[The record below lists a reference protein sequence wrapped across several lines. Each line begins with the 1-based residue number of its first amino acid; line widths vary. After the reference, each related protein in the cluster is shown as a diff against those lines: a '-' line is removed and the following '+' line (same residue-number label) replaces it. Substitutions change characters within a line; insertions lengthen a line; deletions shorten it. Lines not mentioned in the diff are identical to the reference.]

1 MQLKK
6 NIYYNFFLI
15 YLDLWL
21 MLHIFAELFPY
32 IRKLA
37 LIIEE

>member
-1 MQLKK
+1 MQLK
-6 NIYYNFFLI
+6 NIYITIFFLI
-15 YLDLWL
+15 YLDLWF
-21 MLHIFAELFPY
+21 MLHIFAESFPY